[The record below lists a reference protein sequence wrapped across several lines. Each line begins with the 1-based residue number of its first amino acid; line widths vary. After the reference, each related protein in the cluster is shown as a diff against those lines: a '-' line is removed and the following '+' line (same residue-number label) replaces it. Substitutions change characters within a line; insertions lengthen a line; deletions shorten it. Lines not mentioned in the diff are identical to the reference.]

1 VGCSL
6 FVSRALGVWFSYQ
19 ESRQALILLQ
29 QEKARSAAERIGQ
42 ILFDLEQ
49 KIGTAAAPQH
59 GVSHLEQRMVDSNGH
74 LIAHPDIGLVLKHSN
89 MTGLPQVRA
98 AIAEPGRDS
107 GELGNATNLVG
118 QSVLTA
124 FGVIPYLG
132 WIVFVEEPMAHGLP
146 APVRTGDELEELAD
160 EFNRMSAQLH
170 DSYTSLERKVALR
183 TRELTRSAQMLH
195 EAQRIAGLG
204 SFSYDLASGSWTSS
218 EVLDTLL
225 GINESYAR
233 TARGWATL
241 IHPDDL
247 ITLKNAF
254 QSEVINKKTA
264 MDNVLRI
271 IRHSDRAERWVH
283 GLAKVEVGDK
293 GVAPPLPS

>member
-1 VGCSL
+1 MGCSL
-6 FVSRALGVWFSYQ
+6 FVRGALGVWFSYQ
-19 ESRQALILLQ
+19 ENRQALILLQ

-132 WIVFVEEPMAHGLP
+132 WIVFVEEPMAQAYLP
-146 APVRTGDELEELAD
+146 LY
-160 EFNRMSAQLH
+160 AQ
-170 DSYTSLERKVALR
+170 ALR
-183 TRELTRSAQMLH
+183 CAQATNLKS
-195 EAQRIAGLG
+195 LP
-204 SFSYDLASGSWTSS
+204 TSS
-218 EVLDTLL
+218 IACQPNSMTPTH
-225 GINESYAR
+225 R
-233 TARGWATL
+233 W
-241 IHPDDL
+241 
-247 ITLKNAF
+247 
-254 QSEVINKKTA
+254 SEK
-264 MDNVLRI
+264 
-271 IRHSDRAERWVH
+271 WPCVH
-283 GLAKVEVGDK
+283 RN
-293 GVAPPLPS
+293 

>member
-6 FVSRALGVWFSYQ
+6 FVRGALGVWFSYQ
-19 ESRQALILLQ
+19 ENRQALILLQ

-183 TRELTRSAQMLH
+183 SRELTRSAQMLH

-204 SFSYDLASGSWTSS
+204 SFT
-218 EVLDTLL
+218 
-225 GINESYAR
+225 YAR